1 MSLELYNARSC
12 RVRDQHRI
20 RARNQDSEIAAEEIR
35 DRGMVFFDSD
45 RRANSRS
52 NSYAYP
58 DSYANSHSHADSYA
72 NAHFNSY
79 GGGNGYRYCR
89 AEVYA
94 VAQAAVY
101 ATSTLISSSV

>member
-1 MSLELYNARSC
+1 MSLGLYNARSC

-35 DRGMVFFDSD
+35 DRGMSFSDSD
-45 RRANSRS
+45 RHANRH
-52 NSYAYP
+52 SY
-58 DSYANSHSHADSYA
+58 ADSYA

-79 GGGNGYRYCR
+79 GDGNDYRYCR

-94 VAQAAVY
+94 VAQAAAY
-101 ATSTLISSSV
+101 ATSTPISSSV

>member
-1 MSLELYNARSC
+1 MSLGLYNARSC

-20 RARNQDSEIAAEEIR
+20 RARNQDSEIAGEEIR
-35 DRGMVFFDSD
+35 DQGIGFSDSD
-45 RRANSRS
+45 RRANS
-52 NSYAYP
+52 YANT

-79 GGGNGYRYCR
+79 GDGYGYCR

-94 VAQAAVY
+94 VAQAAAH
-101 ATSTLISSSV
+101 ATSAPISSSV

>member
-1 MSLELYNARSC
+1 MSLGLYNARSC

-35 DRGMVFFDSD
+35 DRGMGFSDSD
-45 RRANSRS
+45 RRANSH
-52 NSYAYP
+52 SYANT

-79 GGGNGYRYCR
+79 GDCYC
-89 AEVYA
+89 YC
-94 VAQAAVY
+94 
-101 ATSTLISSSV
+101 